1 MSRRF
6 NDEPINLIQRI
17 PSPEQ
22 LSSARPTKPSFG
34 QKLMETGAAVARS
47 AMELFAPPARQEPSV
62 TAPSEAAMPQVLSGA
77 HDYPDHSLDGE
88 LNVEHALS
96 RQSQVVMPSVRQA
109 TQATPST
116 APTGNYV
123 EEVAELRAY
132 LLRQQQDIARL
143 AEQVQ
148 ELKSLVISQRQ
159 ILAYLGKEIEASSLS
174 RMTGSIASAVAKP
187 NRPVRQKVVVKNSEI
202 KAKAVVQDNDP
213 MLSSRNL

>member
-1 MSRRF
+1 
-6 NDEPINLIQRI
+6 
-17 PSPEQ
+17 
-22 LSSARPTKPSFG
+22 
-34 QKLMETGAAVARS
+34 
-47 AMELFAPPARQEPSV
+47 
-62 TAPSEAAMPQVLSGA
+62 
-77 HDYPDHSLDGE
+77 
-88 LNVEHALS
+88 
-96 RQSQVVMPSVRQA
+96 MPSVRQA
-109 TQATPST
+109 THSTPSA

-159 ILAYLGKEIEASSLS
+159 VLAYLGKELEASSLS

-187 NRPVRQKVVVKNSEI
+187 NRPVRQKVVVKTSEI

>member
-6 NDEPINLIQRI
+6 NDEPINLIRRI

-22 LSSARPTKPSFG
+22 LSSARPTKPSLG

-47 AMELFAPPARQEPSV
+47 AMELFAQPARQES
-62 TAPSEAAMPQVLSGA
+62 SETVPAEEAVSHTVPEAQD
-77 HDYPDHSLDGE
+77 HHDHSLAEESD
-88 LNVEHALS
+88 VEHAVP
-96 RQSQVVMPSVRQA
+96 QQTQVVMPFVQQPTESTSSSAQA
-109 TQATPST
+109 GTH
-116 APTGNYV
+116 V
-123 EEVAELRAY
+123 EEVAELRVY

-148 ELKSLVISQRQ
+148 ELKSVVVSQRQ
-159 ILAYLGKEIEASSLS
+159 MLAYLGKELESSSLS

-187 NRPVRQKVVVKNSEI
+187 NRSVRQKGMVKAPEI
-202 KAKAVVQDNDP
+202 KAKAVAQDNDP